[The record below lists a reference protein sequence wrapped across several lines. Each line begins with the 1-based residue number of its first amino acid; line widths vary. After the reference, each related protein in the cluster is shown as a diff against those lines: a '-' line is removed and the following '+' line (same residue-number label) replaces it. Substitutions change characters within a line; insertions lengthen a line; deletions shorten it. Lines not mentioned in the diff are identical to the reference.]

1 MRLRRQYLTQND
13 CYRTDRTIR
22 VQGVMVHST
31 GANNPRVS
39 RYVPGDQEM
48 GFNTAD
54 NHWDRPGLTKC
65 VHAFVGK
72 FADGEPGTVQT
83 LPWTHRGWHAG
94 GAANNT
100 HIGFEIC
107 EDGLDDPV
115 YFQKIY
121 EESVQL
127 TAMLC
132 RQFKLD
138 PLAEGV
144 VICHA
149 EGHQLGIAS
158 QHVDVLHW
166 FPKRGKSMDDF
177 RQDVAARL
185 REDPEPEEP
194 EEEEPEE
201 EGGDGGVTYE
211 QWKEFMERYR
221 QELAQLPSPDWG
233 LEELERGVAQGFT
246 DGQRPQDLATRQEV
260 VSMIV
265 RAEK

>member
-13 CYRTDRTIR
+13 CYRTDRTIQ

-132 RQFKLD
+132 RQFQLD

-158 QHVDVLHW
+158 QHADVLHW

-194 EEEEPEE
+194 EEE
-201 EGGDGGVTYE
+201 GGDGDVTYE

-221 QELAQLPSPDWG
+221 QELAQLPSLDWG
-233 LEELERGVAQGFT
+233 QEELEKGVAQGFT

>member
-1 MRLRRQYLTQND
+1 
-13 CYRTDRTIR
+13 
-22 VQGVMVHST
+22 
-31 GANNPRVS
+31 
-39 RYVPGDQEM
+39 
-48 GFNTAD
+48 
-54 NHWDRPGLTKC
+54 
-65 VHAFVGK
+65 
-72 FADGEPGTVQT
+72 
-83 LPWTHRGWHAG
+83 
-94 GAANNT
+94 
-100 HIGFEIC
+100 
-107 EDGLDDPV
+107 
-115 YFQKIY
+115 
-121 EESVQL
+121 
-127 TAMLC
+127 MLC
-132 RQFKLD
+132 RQFQLD

-158 QHVDVLHW
+158 QHGDVLHW

-194 EEEEPEE
+194 EEE
-201 EGGDGGVTYE
+201 GGDGGVTYE

-221 QELAQLPSPDWG
+221 QELAQLPGSDWG
-233 LEELERGVAQGFT
+233 QEELEKGVAQGFT

>member
-13 CYRTDRTIR
+13 CYRTDRTIQ

-107 EDGLDDPV
+107 EDGLDNPV

-132 RQFKLD
+132 RQFQLD

-158 QHVDVLHW
+158 QHGDVLHW

-221 QELAQLPSPDWG
+221 QELAQLPGSDWG
-233 LEELERGVAQGFT
+233 QEELEKGVAQGFT

>member
-1 MRLRRQYLTQND
+1 MRLRQRYLTRND
-13 CYRTDRTIR
+13 CYRAGRHIQ

-31 GANNPRVS
+31 GANNPRVA
-39 RYVPGDQEM
+39 RYVPGDDEI
-48 GFNTAD
+48 GRNTGG
-54 NHWDRPGLTKC
+54 NHWDRPGVGKC
-65 VHAFVGK
+65 VHAFIGR
-72 FADGEPGTVQT
+72 FADGGVGVVQT
-83 LPWTHRGWHAG
+83 LPWDRRGWHAG
-94 GAANNT
+94 KGARGTANNT

-132 RQFKLD
+132 QQFKLD

-158 QHVDVLHW
+158 QHGDVLHW

-194 EEEEPEE
+194 EEE
-201 EGGDGGVTYE
+201 GGDGGVTYE

-221 QELAQLPSPDWG
+221 QELAQLPPVQG
-233 LEELERGVAQGFT
+233 LGDEVLEA
-246 DGQRPQDLATRQEV
+246 LL
-260 VSMIV
+260 
-265 RAEK
+265 